1 MNKQFFKIPLSMYGL
16 ELPKSAIM
24 LYAVLN
30 GNANKLG
37 YAYGSNKYYA
47 KLLKCSERTIS
58 NCIKILKDNDLI
70 KISNPRSFKRK
81 IYILTK

>member
-1 MNKQFFKIPLSMYGL
+1 MNNQFFKLPLTMYEL

-24 LYAVLN
+24 LYAILY

-47 KLLKCSERTIS
+47 KLLRCSERTIS
-58 NCIKILKDNDLI
+58 SCIKILKDNKLI
-70 KISNPRSFKRK
+70 RISNPRSFRRQ
-81 IYILTK
+81 IYIITK

>member
-1 MNKQFFKIPLSMYGL
+1 MSEPFFKIPLAMYEL

-24 LYAVLN
+24 LYAILY

-47 KLLKCSERTIS
+47 KLLRCSERTIS
-58 NCIKILKDNDLI
+58 NCIKILKDNNLI
-70 KISNPRSFKRK
+70 KITNPRSFRRK
-81 IYILTK
+81 IYIATR

>member
-1 MNKQFFKIPLSMYGL
+1 MAKQFFKIPLTMYTL
-16 ELPKSAIM
+16 KLPKSAIM
-24 LYAVLN
+24 LYAILY

-47 KLLKCSERTIS
+47 KLLRCSERTIS

-70 KISNPRSFKRK
+70 NISNPRSFKRK

>member
-1 MNKQFFKIPLSMYGL
+1 MNNQFFKIPVTIYEL

-24 LYAVLN
+24 LYSILY

-47 KLLKCSERTIS
+47 KLLRCSERTIS
-58 NCIKILKDNDLI
+58 SCIKILKDNNLI
-70 KISNPRSFKRK
+70 RISNPRSFRRQ
-81 IYILTK
+81 IYIITK

>member
-1 MNKQFFKIPLSMYGL
+1 MNKEFFKIPLSIYEL

-58 NCIKILKDNDLI
+58 NCIKILKDNNLI
-70 KISNPRSFKRK
+70 RISNPRSFRRQ
-81 IYILTK
+81 IYIITK